1 MEEKQRTSF
10 LIGFVILLVGFLAR
24 FVFRS
29 FIIGHGIDDFG
40 LSAWLPRFLYVIGFS
55 QILLIRPIK
64 YPPLVM
70 VVVAIGSIVYEYKK
84 YYLSGKLD
92 INIIVASILGGVVSY
107 LILLFI
113 EKKFKN
119 LEK

>member
-1 MEEKQRTSF
+1 MEEKHRTSF
-10 LIGFVILLVGFLAR
+10 LIGFGILLVGFLTR
-24 FVFRS
+24 FVFHS

-40 LSAWLPRFLYVIGFS
+40 LAAWLPRFLYVIGFS

-84 YYLSGKLD
+84 FYLSGKLD
-92 INIIVASILGGVVSY
+92 ISVIVASILGGVISY
-107 LILLFI
+107 LILLII

-119 LEK
+119 QEK

>member
-10 LIGFVILLVGFLAR
+10 LIGFMILLAGFLTR
-24 FVFRS
+24 FVLRS

-40 LSAWLPRFLYVIGFS
+40 LAVWLPRFFYVIGFS

-70 VVVAIGSIVYEYKK
+70 VVVAIGSIVYEYKQS
-84 YYLSGKLD
+84 YLSGKLD
-92 INIIVASILGGVVSY
+92 ISIVIASILGGLVSY
-107 LILLFI
+107 LILLII

-119 LEK
+119 SEK

>member
-1 MEEKQRTSF
+1 MEEKHRTSF
-10 LIGFVILLVGFLAR
+10 LIGFVILLAGFLAR

-29 FIIGHGIDDFG
+29 FIVGHGIDDFG
-40 LSAWLPRFLYVIGFS
+40 LAAWLPRFLYVIGFS

-84 YYLSGKLD
+84 SFTSGNLD
-92 INIIVASILGGVVSY
+92 ISIIVASILGGVVSY

-113 EKKFKN
+113 EKKYKN